1 MFRTRWMP
9 ALFLMPAVVFAITA
23 AGPAMAATPV
33 TGWQQTGVRS
43 FYGFDSFPKSQG
55 IASDG
60 KQLFF
65 SWNVGLI
72 STDLAMNDVN
82 TEHVYDAIPKD
93 LQNKGLSHIGDIDFY
108 DGKIYAPIEGKPS
121 YEHSTIV
128 TYDPETLEPVGPRFE
143 LARDPYLP
151 DGAPWVAIDPVRQV
165 AYTSKWNNTG
175 LLNVHRL
182 TDFEIVSTLQLSR
195 PVPRIQ
201 GAKVFKG
208 MLYAAR
214 DNGPEKSIETIDLDT
229 GLVTNL
235 FDRNLGDQN
244 ETEGIAFV
252 RNESGTTMLTSDID
266 EADQARVDVHSY
278 RVNGDVTPPGISV
291 RFSGPAFRPG
301 ARLPVAIESTEA
313 VSTVATWSRCVGP
326 KSRRCTRL
334 VPAGRPAITSL
345 AAGTNS
351 LTLPPRSETWPAGKR
366 FNPGRFRL
374 SVTPTDQADA
384 VGVTSSA
391 DVSIQKPKRHRP

>member
-1 MFRTRWMP
+1 MP
-9 ALFLMPAVVFAITA
+9 AFFFVSALLLTVVPTA
-23 AGPAMAATPV
+23 PTTAATPV
-33 TGWQQTGVRS
+33 TGWQETGVKS

-60 KQLFF
+60 KKLFF

-72 STDLAMNDVN
+72 STDLSMNDLN

-93 LQNKGLSHIGDIDFY
+93 LLNKGLSHIGDIDFY

-128 TYDPETLEPVGPRFE
+128 TYDPETLKPVGPQFE

-182 TDFEIVSTLQLSR
+182 SDFEIVSTLQLSR
-195 PVPRIQ
+195 PIPRIQ

-208 MLYAAR
+208 VLYAAR
-214 DNGPEKSIETIDLDT
+214 DNGPEKSIEAVDLDT
-229 GLVTNL
+229 GTVTNL

-252 RNESGTTMLTSDID
+252 RNENGTTMLTSDID
-266 EADQARVDVHSY
+266 EADRARVDVHSY
-278 RVNGDVTPPGISV
+278 RVNGDVTPPAIASIKFAKETV
-291 RFSGPAFRPG
+291 KPG
-301 ARLPVAIESTEA
+301 ANLPVTIESTEA
-313 VSTVATWSRCVGP
+313 VSTVATWSRCIGA
-326 KSRRCTRL
+326 KKKRCTEL
-334 VPAGRPAITSL
+334 KPAGRPTL
-345 AAGTNS
+345 ATLPAGTSS
-351 LTLPPRSETWPAGKR
+351 LVLPPKSETWAEGKR
-366 FNPGRFRL
+366 FNAGRFRL
-374 SVTPTDQADA
+374 SITPTDIADA
-384 VGVTSSA
+384 VGPTTSA
-391 DVSIQKPKRHRP
+391 DFTVARKKVKPGRH